1 MSPLIC
7 MATYNG
13 ASFLRAQL
21 DSILRQSLAPSKILI
36 GDDGSTDGTR
46 ELIADF
52 AQKDSRVVVL
62 PSRRTRQNGACGNFE
77 HLMTHAQQ
85 ICTDGAHFIA
95 LADQDDVWAENKL
108 QAMRTALA
116 DSIGC
121 YSDLSLIDASG
132 ESLGD
137 SLLRQLKAPGQTTV
151 SELLAQNH
159 VPGCALAFSPEVL
172 ALAMPF
178 PKGLINHDWWLAMC
192 VCLLG
197 TLRRVE
203 EPLVQYRQHAGN
215 AVGAYRPMTQ
225 LGQVHK
231 ALSRQRQVLASQ
243 LIAVRELTQR
253 IPQLDTHLAA
263 TLQEYQQRLESDA
276 PWERM
281 ASMFG
286 GRFAAPLPA
295 LRLLRTMAV
304 LKPLV

>member
-13 ASFLRAQL
+13 ASFLRTQL
-21 DSILRQSLAPSKILI
+21 DSIVSQSLEPSKILI
-36 GDDGSTDGTR
+36 SDDGSTDGTR

-52 AQKDSRVVVL
+52 AMQEPRAIVL
-62 PSRRTRQNGACGNFE
+62 PPRGSRLNGACGNFE
-77 HLMTHAQQ
+77 YLMTHAQQ
-85 ICTDGAHFIA
+85 ICNDEAHFIA
-95 LADQDDVWAENKL
+95 LADQDDVWVESKL
-108 QAMRTALA
+108 EAMCTALGG
-116 DSIGC
+116 SIGC
-121 YSDLSLIDASG
+121 YSDLSLIGASG
-132 ESLGD
+132 EWLGE
-137 SLLRQLKAPGQTTV
+137 SLLGQLKAPVQTTV
-151 SELLAQNH
+151 STLLAQNH

-192 VCLLG
+192 ACLLG
-197 TLRRVE
+197 TLRRIE

-215 AVGAYRPMTQ
+215 VVGAYRPMTQ

-243 LIAVRELTQR
+243 LEAVRELTQR
-253 IPQLDTHLAA
+253 VAKLDAQLAA
-263 TLQEYQQRLESDA
+263 TLADYQQGLESDA
-276 PWERM
+276 PWERAM
-281 ASMFG
+281 SMFG

-304 LKPLV
+304 MKPLV